1 SSAFL
6 KFSNPYPFTLQAEIR
21 QSLQETLVLIGL
33 CFDQIQINHL
43 ATYNPYFQRW
53 TLSKRHKLYYQVVT
67 KESLKYH

>member
-1 SSAFL
+1 
-6 KFSNPYPFTLQAEIR
+6 
-21 QSLQETLVLIGL
+21 LVLLGL
-33 CFDQIQINHL
+33 CFDQIQINLL